1 MRKIE
6 TRAITGGTINYD
18 VSTPSVN
25 TIEFWL
31 KLKSN
36 FNKTMKLFYNGT
48 LSEMMIDARGSI
60 GVRHAVNNYGNPGSI
75 VYGNILLEKDKSNHI
90 AITIGNSGCRIYING
105 ELSLSTT
112 SISSYSRSFK
122 MISFTEK
129 DGVILEFPKFW
140 SRELSK
146 AEILE
151 SYEKKRVLISNIDGL
166 IMYDLFADT
175 GSINE
180 VSNIP
185 TTSSN
190 ITYHSKKTI
199 LYITKSLILHDGKY
213 KKIERKEIS
222 SVFYNGTSSYMR
234 TTKVHKYNLVTLET
248 WVRPHAITSTHQD
261 IMSNVETGGHSIGL
275 LNGKPYSRFYLNGA
289 YRYCYGSELPLNQW
303 AHIATTF
310 DGNTILFYING
321 VKVGELKYSG
331 AVGSTSAIFSLG
343 ANPAVTSGYIEYF
356 KGEIKDSRIW
366 NVARTELQISTNMY
380 QLSEKDSMS
389 DNLVAWYPQDE
400 TFGTVCIDKSKY
412 ASDGTY
418 SQATILTEYS
428 PKKTL
433 TVSSILPTSNQF
445 LEQGMDNL
453 SPLFDREVTE
463 LEPITM
469 TDKNEVLN
477 SEIGKVFSKT
487 IDLKKYFDIRSIRTE
502 VR

>member
-25 TIEFWL
+25 TIEFWI
-31 KLKSN
+31 KLKSD

-48 LSEMMIDARGSI
+48 LSEIMLDARGSI

-105 ELSLSTT
+105 KLSLSTT

-146 AEILE
+146 TEILE
-151 SYEKKRVLISNIDGL
+151 SYKKKRDLISNIDGL

-190 ITYHSKKTI
+190 ITYHSKQTI
-199 LYITKSLILHDGKY
+199 LYITKSLILHEGEHKSFNETIPAQFIDLLPVMKQPTQDGITVSVSSVYDGSNPLHYLQMFNKTNIDRNDCWASANNTRTGSVQIEFPIEKTVYKYSITSRNDTQYDTATASSPSTWTFEGSNDNTNWDILDSRQNITWVNNQTKEFSLSKPMKYKSFRLNILAISGNVVNTIYISIGKY
-213 KKIERKEIS
+213 TLYGWTDEIDRHWS
-222 SVFYNGTSSYMR
+222 
-234 TTKVHKYNLVTLET
+234 
-248 WVRPHAITSTHQD
+248 
-261 IMSNVETGGHSIGL
+261 
-275 LNGKPYSRFYLNGA
+275 
-289 YRYCYGSELPLNQW
+289 
-303 AHIATTF
+303 
-310 DGNTILFYING
+310 
-321 VKVGELKYSG
+321 
-331 AVGSTSAIFSLG
+331 
-343 ANPAVTSGYIEYF
+343 
-356 KGEIKDSRIW
+356 
-366 NVARTELQISTNMY
+366 
-380 QLSEKDSMS
+380 
-389 DNLVAWYPQDE
+389 
-400 TFGTVCIDKSKY
+400 
-412 ASDGTY
+412 
-418 SQATILTEYS
+418 
-428 PKKTL
+428 
-433 TVSSILPTSNQF
+433 TVSSTLPNATQF
-445 LEQGMDNL
+445 LSDGMDNI
-453 SPLFDREVTE
+453 SPLLNRTLTE

-469 TDKNEVLN
+469 EQKNTILEKN
-477 SEIGKVFSKT
+477 EIGKIFSKT

-502 VR
+502 VK